1 MTLSTFLTHQ
11 WLNFWRG
18 RNANKSLFLQIIV
31 GFFYFIIFLYIA
43 TLGIAL
49 PFFIEEIVPGKAPIA
64 IFTSY
69 IIYYFLIGFI
79 LRFQMQELPSLSIQP
94 YLTQNIK
101 RKAMLQFLNMRSLI
115 HIINFLPLFVFIPF
129 TIVIIVPEYGI
140 ISAMCF
146 LIAMLALVINNH
158 FITMYIKRRSVDNS
172 WFMVA
177 ILLLLMVLKALDYFK
192 ILSFETASTNLFVFL
207 LQHPFMCIFPFALSI
222 YTFLLNNS
230 YLRNHLYIEE
240 LVNARKLAIS
250 NRYDFLH
257 KYGNAGSLIALELKL
272 IFRNKR
278 PRSMMILSGIMLFYG
293 LMFYPTYLKTD
304 NVSALFLFALLITG
318 VFIFNYGTFLFAWQ
332 SSHFDIIVSSK
343 ISLKEYIKS
352 KFTLFIIV
360 SFLQFLLASFYG
372 FLSWKILPIQLAAFL
387 FNIGVNSF
395 ITIYAAT
402 YNYKYV
408 NISRSAT
415 MNYQGLGAVQ
425 WLQSLLISL
434 APMGIF
440 FLLNKFFGFVAA
452 IITICL
458 IGILGLIFHE
468 TLINWL
474 VNQFNNRKY
483 KIMEG
488 FRER

>member
-1 MTLSTFLTHQ
+1 
-11 WLNFWRG
+11 
-18 RNANKSLFLQIIV
+18 
-31 GFFYFIIFLYIA
+31 
-43 TLGIAL
+43 
-49 PFFIEEIVPGKAPIA
+49 
-64 IFTSY
+64 
-69 IIYYFLIGFI
+69 
-79 LRFQMQELPSLSIQP
+79 
-94 YLTQNIK
+94 
-101 RKAMLQFLNMRSLI
+101 
-115 HIINFLPLFVFIPF
+115 
-129 TIVIIVPEYGI
+129 
-140 ISAMCF
+140 
-146 LIAMLALVINNH
+146 
-158 FITMYIKRRSVDNS
+158 
-172 WFMVA
+172 
-177 ILLLLMVLKALDYFK
+177 
-192 ILSFETASTNLFVFL
+192 
-207 LQHPFMCIFPFALSI
+207 
-222 YTFLLNNS
+222 
-230 YLRNHLYIEE
+230 
-240 LVNARKLAIS
+240 
-250 NRYDFLH
+250 
-257 KYGNAGSLIALELKL
+257 
-272 IFRNKR
+272 
-278 PRSMMILSGIMLFYG
+278 MMILSGIMLFYG
-293 LMFYPTYLKTD
+293 LMFYPAYVKTD

-332 SSHFDIIVSSK
+332 SSHFDIIISSK

-408 NISRSAT
+408 NISKSSA

-440 FLLNKFFGFVAA
+440 FLLNKFFGFSAA

-458 IGILGLIFHE
+458 MGTCGLVFHK
-468 TLINWL
+468 TLINRL